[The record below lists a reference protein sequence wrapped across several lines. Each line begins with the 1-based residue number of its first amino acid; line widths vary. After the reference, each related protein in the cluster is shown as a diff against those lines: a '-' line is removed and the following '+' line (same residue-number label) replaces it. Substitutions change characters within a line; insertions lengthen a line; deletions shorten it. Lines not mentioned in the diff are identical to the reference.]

1 LTGIEQSLILPIE
14 ITKKGLQMS
23 KTADN
28 MVELERIK
36 IANIGGSPYILVPRR
51 FRREPFLLTNGEYLY
66 EAILSQAPNSEN
78 VVIRI
83 EKTGKPQ

>member
-1 LTGIEQSLILPIE
+1 
-14 ITKKGLQMS
+14 M

-51 FRREPFLLTNGEYLY
+51 FRREPFMLTDGEYLY
-66 EAILSQAPNSEN
+66 EAILSQAPKSDD
-78 VVIRI
+78 VVIRVEKI
-83 EKTGKPQ
+83 EDKKNV